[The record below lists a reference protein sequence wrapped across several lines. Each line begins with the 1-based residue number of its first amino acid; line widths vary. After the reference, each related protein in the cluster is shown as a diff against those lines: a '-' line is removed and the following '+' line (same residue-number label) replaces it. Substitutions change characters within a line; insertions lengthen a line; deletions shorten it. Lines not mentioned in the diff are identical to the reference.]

1 MINTNDTADRLLNTV
16 LFEPDEKRKE
26 EPEKMDIE
34 LVHSPLTLIHVLF
47 PRLRSHFIMIT

>member
-26 EPEKMDIE
+26 EPERMDME